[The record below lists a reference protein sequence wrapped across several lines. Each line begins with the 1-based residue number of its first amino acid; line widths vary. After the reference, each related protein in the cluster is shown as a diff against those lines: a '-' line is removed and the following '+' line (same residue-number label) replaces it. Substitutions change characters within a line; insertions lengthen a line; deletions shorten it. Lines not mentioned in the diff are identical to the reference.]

1 MDPKRG
7 SRRIGFKTGGA
18 AKARANVGTTRS
30 GLFSKL
36 FKRKPITE
44 STESKPATSKPETSK
59 PATSTGRA
67 SQMMATSAGTKGSS
81 NKSTT
86 GSTNRAVT
94 ATSGRSEQMMA
105 NSAGNK
111 GSTSNATSAAVN
123 AWKARKPTTKTMFN
137 NQMGALGSEIR
148 KKNQAKLDKALAAW
162 RKEDPRKNK

>member
-18 AKARANVGTTRS
+18 AKARARVGTTRN

-36 FKRKPITE
+36 FKRKPIAE
-44 STESKPATSKPETSK
+44 STESKPAASK
-59 PATSTGRA
+59 PAVSKPAATESTPAKTRG
-67 SQMMATSAGTKGSS
+67 
-81 NKSTT
+81 
-86 GSTNRAVT
+86 
-94 ATSGRSEQMMA
+94 GRSEQMTA

-111 GSTSNATSAAVN
+111 GSSTSAVK

-148 KKNQAKLDKALAAW
+148 KNNQAKLDKALAAW

>member
-18 AKARANVGTTRS
+18 AKARARVGTTRN

-36 FKRKPITE
+36 FKRKPIAE
-44 STESKPATSKPETSK
+44 STESKPAASK
-59 PATSTGRA
+59 PAVSKPAATESTPAKTRG
-67 SQMMATSAGTKGSS
+67 
-81 NKSTT
+81 
-86 GSTNRAVT
+86 
-94 ATSGRSEQMMA
+94 GRSEQMMA

-111 GSTSNATSAAVN
+111 GSSNKSTNGGTNRAVTGKPNTSGVTSTSKATSAVK

-148 KKNQAKLDKALAAW
+148 KNNQAKLDKALAAW